1 MFDMNI
7 MNEDIHYILKST
19 HQDNVSCFYSDYND
33 EGKIVFRIRPK
44 YNIGKK
50 KETNSFTQEDYVYYV
65 KTFMEKI
72 LNDTVIRGVK
82 DIRKVNL
89 RKINGYKVYDDESNN
104 YNKKDIYVLDTVGTN
119 LYDILALDFIDR
131 NKTFSNDIMEM
142 YKVLGIEAARR
153 CLFEEIMDV
162 MEFDGAYVNHHHLHL
177 LCDRMTCNEKMVSIF
192 RHGINK
198 DNIGPIAKASFE
210 ETTEMFLQAA
220 KHGTLDNMRGV
231 SANVMCGQEGL
242 FGTSCFQVYI
252 DSNKLFKQQQ
262 DMGYTSD
269 DDDDERDIPY
279 DIDLNKKSPET
290 ILKELSYVQNDTFGA
305 CSMENLKQI
314 SALDDDLNQIISVKQ
329 DDGYELDLSLIH
341 I

>member
-1 MFDMNI
+1 
-7 MNEDIHYILKST
+7 
-19 HQDNVSCFYSDYND
+19 
-33 EGKIVFRIRPK
+33 
-44 YNIGKK
+44 
-50 KETNSFTQEDYVYYV
+50 
-65 KTFMEKI
+65 
-72 LNDTVIRGVK
+72 
-82 DIRKVNL
+82 
-89 RKINGYKVYDDESNN
+89 
-104 YNKKDIYVLDTVGTN
+104 
-119 LYDILALDFIDR
+119 
-131 NKTFSNDIMEM
+131 
-142 YKVLGIEAARR
+142 
-153 CLFEEIMDV
+153 MD
-162 MEFDGAYVNHHHLHL
+162 FDGAYVNHHHLHL

-269 DDDDERDIPY
+269 DDDERAIPY
-279 DIDLNKKSPET
+279 DIDLDKKSPET

-314 SALDDDLNQIISVKQ
+314 SALDDDLNQIVSVKE
-329 DDGYELDLSLIH
+329 DDGYELDDI
-341 I
+341 